1 MLGLH
6 HDAALFGFDEARRH
20 TLAGFARLITSYS
33 PPSERSA
40 AP

>member
-6 HDAALFGFDEARRH
+6 HDAGLFGFDEARRH
-20 TLAGFARLITSYS
+20 TLAAFERLIASYS
-33 PPSERSA
+33 PPAGQRT